1 MADLN
6 HHSIRKLF
14 DDTRLLELALTH
26 PSANKDSVENYER
39 LEFLGDRVLALA
51 ISSLLYKK
59 YPSDPEGIMAKK
71 LSFLVRKEA
80 LCKVAKNLDLGSV
93 LIMSVN
99 EDANGG
105 RSNKSALANAC
116 EALLGAIYVEK
127 GYEKACQFIEENW
140 QDLIKKSETK
150 SLIDAKSE
158 LQEWAQGRGL
168 AIPVYEM
175 LKTYGPQHNLNFE
188 MKVSVNGHFETGKGN
203 SKRTAEKEAAKKL
216 LQKLK
221 RDGV

>member
-1 MADLN
+1 MPELN
-6 HHSIRKLF
+6 QHSIRKLF
-14 DDTRLLELALTH
+14 NDTQLLELALTH

-51 ISSLLYKK
+51 VSDLLYKN
-59 YPSDPEGIMAKK
+59 YPSDPEGVMAKK

-80 LCKVAKNLDLGSV
+80 LYKVAKKLDLGPV

-99 EDANGG
+99 EESNGG

-116 EALLGAIYVEK
+116 EALLGAIYLEK
-127 GYEKACQFIEENW
+127 GFDASCQFIEENW
-140 QDLIKKSETK
+140 QELIEKSETK

-158 LQEWAQGRGL
+158 LQEWAQGLGYS
-168 AIPVYEM
+168 IPTYEM
-175 LKTYGPQHNLNFE
+175 LGTCGPQHSLNFE
-188 MKVSVNGHFETGKGN
+188 MKVSVNGYSETGKGN
-203 SKRTAEKEAAKKL
+203 SKRTAEKAAAKKL

-221 RDGV
+221 GDQ